1 MKKDILRQFVI
12 FVVIISFILILNFTL
27 VNREEFGKYYG
38 VVLKFTNEQEI
49 SNIDKKVKEIEKVEE
64 FKYIN
69 ISKVGIFDKEFK
81 LKFKEEINQDKK
93 KKIEDKVKEI
103 EKDVKVDDAI
113 EYDKV
118 SNNINSTDYVV
129 YAISIAILTGI
140 SVYIINRVSR
150 DEK

>member
-38 VVLKFTNEQEI
+38 VVLKYTNEQEI
-49 SNIDKKVKEIEKVEE
+49 SNVDKKVKEIEKVEE

-69 ISKVGIFDKEFK
+69 ISKVGIFDKEYK

-129 YAISIAILTGI
+129 YVISIAILTGI

>member
-49 SNIDKKVKEIEKVEE
+49 SNVEKKVKEIENEEE

-69 ISKVGIFDKEFK
+69 ISKVGIFDKEYK

>member
-1 MKKDILRQFVI
+1 MKKDILRQLVI
-12 FVVIISFILILNFTL
+12 FVVIISFIVILNFTL

-49 SNIDKKVKEIEKVEE
+49 SNVEKKVKEIEKIEE

-118 SNNINSTDYVV
+118 SNNINSTDYIV
-129 YAISIAILTGI
+129 YGISIAILTGI

>member
-49 SNIDKKVKEIEKVEE
+49 SNVEKKVKEIEKVEE

-69 ISKVGIFDKEFK
+69 VSKVGIFDKEYK

-129 YAISIAILTGI
+129 YAISISILTGI

>member
-1 MKKDILRQFVI
+1 MKKDILRQLVI
-12 FVVIISFILILNFTL
+12 FVVIISFIVILNFTL

-49 SNIDKKVKEIEKVEE
+49 SNVEKKVKEIEKVEE

-129 YAISIAILTGI
+129 YVISIAILTGI

-150 DEK
+150 NEK

>member
-49 SNIDKKVKEIEKVEE
+49 SNVEKKVKEIEKVEE

-118 SNNINSTDYVV
+118 SNNINSTDYIV
-129 YAISIAILTGI
+129 YVISIAILTGI

>member
-1 MKKDILRQFVI
+1 MKKDILRQLVI
-12 FVVIISFILILNFTL
+12 FLVIISFIVILNFTL

-49 SNIDKKVKEIEKVEE
+49 SNVEKKVKEIEKVEE

-93 KKIEDKVKEI
+93 KKIEDKAKEI

-129 YAISIAILTGI
+129 YVISIAILTGI

-150 DEK
+150 NEK

>member
-49 SNIDKKVKEIEKVEE
+49 SNVEKKVKEIEKVEE

-69 ISKVGIFDKEFK
+69 ISKV
-81 LKFKEEINQDKK
+81 
-93 KKIEDKVKEI
+93 
-103 EKDVKVDDAI
+103 
-113 EYDKV
+113 
-118 SNNINSTDYVV
+118 
-129 YAISIAILTGI
+129 
-140 SVYIINRVSR
+140 
-150 DEK
+150 

>member
-49 SNIDKKVKEIEKVEE
+49 SNVEKKVKEIEKVEE

-69 ISKVGIFDKEFK
+69 VSKVGIFDKEFK

-129 YAISIAILTGI
+129 YVISIAILTGI

>member
-1 MKKDILRQFVI
+1 MKKDILRQLVI
-12 FVVIISFILILNFTL
+12 FLVIISFIVILNFTL

-49 SNIDKKVKEIEKVEE
+49 SNVEKKVKEIEKVEE

-103 EKDVKVDDAI
+103 EKDVKVD
-113 EYDKV
+113 EV

-129 YAISIAILTGI
+129 YVISIAILTGI

>member
-1 MKKDILRQFVI
+1 MKKNILRQFVI

-49 SNIDKKVKEIEKVEE
+49 SNVEKKVKEIEKVEE

-69 ISKVGIFDKEFK
+69 VSKVGIFDKEFK

>member
-1 MKKDILRQFVI
+1 M
-12 FVVIISFILILNFTL
+12 ILNFTL

-49 SNIDKKVKEIEKVEE
+49 SNVEK
-64 FKYIN
+64 
-69 ISKVGIFDKEFK
+69 
-81 LKFKEEINQDKK
+81 
-93 KKIEDKVKEI
+93 KVKEI

>member
-12 FVVIISFILILNFTL
+12 FVVIISFIVILNFTL

-49 SNIDKKVKEIEKVEE
+49 SNVEKKVKEIEKVEE

>member
-49 SNIDKKVKEIEKVEE
+49 SNVEKKVKEIENVEE

-69 ISKVGIFDKEFK
+69 ISKVGIFDKEYK

>member
-1 MKKDILRQFVI
+1 MKKDILRQLVI
-12 FVVIISFILILNFTL
+12 FLVIISFIVILNFTL

-49 SNIDKKVKEIEKVEE
+49 SNVEKKVKEIEKVEE

-129 YAISIAILTGI
+129 YVISIAILTGI

>member
-12 FVVIISFILILNFTL
+12 FVVIISFILILNFIL

-49 SNIDKKVKEIEKVEE
+49 SNVEKKVKEIEKVEE

>member
-12 FVVIISFILILNFTL
+12 FVVIISFILILNFIL

-49 SNIDKKVKEIEKVEE
+49 SNVDKKVKEIEKVEE

>member
-49 SNIDKKVKEIEKVEE
+49 SNVEKKVKEIEKVEE

-69 ISKVGIFDKEFK
+69 VSKVGIFDKEFK

>member
-49 SNIDKKVKEIEKVEE
+49 SNVEKKIKEIEKVEE

>member
-1 MKKDILRQFVI
+1 MKKDILRQLVI
-12 FVVIISFILILNFTL
+12 FLVIISFIVILNFTL

-49 SNIDKKVKEIEKVEE
+49 SNVEKKVKEIEKVEE

-129 YAISIAILTGI
+129 YVISIAIVTGI

>member
-49 SNIDKKVKEIEKVEE
+49 SNVEKKVKEIEKVEE

-69 ISKVGIFDKEFK
+69 ISKVVIFDKEFK

>member
-1 MKKDILRQFVI
+1 MKKDILIQLVI
-12 FVVIISFILILNFTL
+12 FLVIISFIVILNFTL

-38 VVLKFTNEQEI
+38 LVLKFTNEQEI
-49 SNIDKKVKEIEKVEE
+49 SNVEKKVKEIEKVEE

-129 YAISIAILTGI
+129 YVISIAILTGI

>member
-1 MKKDILRQFVI
+1 MQQDILRQFVI

-49 SNIDKKVKEIEKVEE
+49 SNVEKKVKEIEKVEE

-69 ISKVGIFDKEFK
+69 ISKVGIFDKEYK

>member
-49 SNIDKKVKEIEKVEE
+49 SNVEKKVKEIEKVEE

-129 YAISIAILTGI
+129 YVISIAILTGI

>member
-49 SNIDKKVKEIEKVEE
+49 SNVEKKVKEIEKVEE

-118 SNNINSTDYVV
+118 SNNINSTDYIV

>member
-1 MKKDILRQFVI
+1 MKKDILRQLVI

-49 SNIDKKVKEIEKVEE
+49 SNVEKKVKEIEKVEE

>member
-49 SNIDKKVKEIEKVEE
+49 SNVEKKVKEIEKVEE

-69 ISKVGIFDKEFK
+69 ISKVGIFDKEYK

>member
-1 MKKDILRQFVI
+1 MNRKL
-12 FVVIISFILILNFTL
+12 ISIR
-27 VNREEFGKYYG
+27 NR
-38 VVLKFTNEQEI
+38 
-49 SNIDKKVKEIEKVEE
+49 
-64 FKYIN
+64 
-69 ISKVGIFDKEFK
+69 
-81 LKFKEEINQDKK
+81 K

>member
-1 MKKDILRQFVI
+1 MKKDILRQLVI
-12 FVVIISFILILNFTL
+12 FLVIISFIVILNFTL

-38 VVLKFTNEQEI
+38 VVLKFTNEQEM
-49 SNIDKKVKEIEKVEE
+49 SNVEKKVKEIEKVEE

-129 YAISIAILTGI
+129 YVISIAILTGI

>member
-49 SNIDKKVKEIEKVEE
+49 SNVEKKVKEIEKVEE

>member
-1 MKKDILRQFVI
+1 MKKDILRQLVI
-12 FVVIISFILILNFTL
+12 FLVIISFIVILNFTL

-49 SNIDKKVKEIEKVEE
+49 SNVEKKVKEIEKVEE

-129 YAISIAILTGI
+129 YVISIAILTAI

-150 DEK
+150 NEK

>member
-1 MKKDILRQFVI
+1 MKKDILRQLVI
-12 FVVIISFILILNFTL
+12 FLVIISFIVIFNFTL

-49 SNIDKKVKEIEKVEE
+49 SNVEKKVKEIEKVEE

-81 LKFKEEINQDKK
+81 LKFKEEINHDKK

-129 YAISIAILTGI
+129 YVISIAILTGI

>member
-1 MKKDILRQFVI
+1 MKKDILRQLVI
-12 FVVIISFILILNFTL
+12 FLVIISFIVILNFTL

-49 SNIDKKVKEIEKVEE
+49 SNVEKKVKEIEKVEE

-129 YAISIAILTGI
+129 YVISIAILTGI

-150 DEK
+150 NEK

>member
-49 SNIDKKVKEIEKVEE
+49 SNVEKKVKAIEKVEE

>member
-1 MKKDILRQFVI
+1 MKKDILRQLVI
-12 FVVIISFILILNFTL
+12 FLVIISFIVIFNFTL

-49 SNIDKKVKEIEKVEE
+49 SNVEKKVKEIEKVEE

-129 YAISIAILTGI
+129 YVISIAILTGI

>member
-1 MKKDILRQFVI
+1 MKKDILRQLVI
-12 FVVIISFILILNFTL
+12 FVVIISFIVILNFTL

-38 VVLKFTNEQEI
+38 VVLKFTNKQEI
-49 SNIDKKVKEIEKVEE
+49 SNVEKKVKEIEKVEE

-129 YAISIAILTGI
+129 YVISIAILTGI

-150 DEK
+150 NEK

>member
-49 SNIDKKVKEIEKVEE
+49 SNVEKKVKEIEKVEE

-69 ISKVGIFDKEFK
+69 ISKVGIFDKEYK

-129 YAISIAILTGI
+129 YVISIAILTGI

>member
-1 MKKDILRQFVI
+1 MKKDILIQLVI
-12 FVVIISFILILNFTL
+12 FLVIISFIVILNFTL

-49 SNIDKKVKEIEKVEE
+49 SNVEKKVKEIEKVEE

-129 YAISIAILTGI
+129 YVISIAILTGI
-140 SVYIINRVSR
+140 SVYIINRVLR

>member
-49 SNIDKKVKEIEKVEE
+49 SNVEKKVKEIEKVEE

-129 YAISIAILTGI
+129 YVISIAILTGI

-150 DEK
+150 NEK